1 MATPSNIHA
10 PIPEMKAALARLK
23 GHAPSVVVKA
33 LALAG
38 EHIVSEA
45 MADGVVPFKTGHLQA
60 SHHADL
66 DAAGRRVDLVASAEY
81 ALAVHE
87 RHPTKKH
94 WFLGTITRI
103 GPKAVEAALEEA
115 MKGVR

>member
-1 MATPSNIHA
+1 MTRSNIYS

-23 GHAPSVVVKA
+23 GQAPAVVARA
-33 LALAG
+33 LAMAG

-45 MADGVVPFKTGHLQA
+45 QGASPFKTGFLQS
-60 SHHADL
+60 SHRAE
-66 DAAGRRVDLVASAEY
+66 AQEGGQRVDLVASAEY

-87 RHPTKKH
+87 RHPSKKH
-94 WFLGTITRI
+94 WFLNAVTGI
-103 GPKAVEAALEEA
+103 GPKAVETALEEA

>member
-1 MATPSNIHA
+1 MTRSNIYS

-23 GHAPSVVVKA
+23 GQAPAVVAKA
-33 LALAG
+33 LAQAG
-38 EHIVSEA
+38 ENIVSEA
-45 MADGVVPFKTGHLQA
+45 MADGVVPFKDGHLQA
-60 SHHADL
+60 SHRAEMQD
-66 DAAGRRVDLVASAEY
+66 DGQRVDLVAGIEY

-94 WFLGTITRI
+94 WFLNTVTGI
-103 GPKAVEAALEEA
+103 GPKAVEAALEAA